1 MVTKKEDT
9 PQRIAR
15 RKYEEMNKEKRR
27 LASSNFQTMLPR
39 ELYDELDAFLKERH
53 MTKVEFIRR
62 AYEIMENCVIG
73 QTALI
78 FPLWARN
85 EGKKEAKELQGD
97 GE

>member
-39 ELYDELDAFLKERH
+39 ELYDEIDVFLKERN

-62 AYEIMENCVIG
+62 AYEIIKNGNSGM
-73 QTALI
+73 
-78 FPLWARN
+78 
-85 EGKKEAKELQGD
+85 
-97 GE
+97 

>member
-1 MVTKKEDT
+1 MVTRKEDT

-39 ELYDELDAFLKERH
+39 ELYDEIDVFLKERN

-62 AYEIMENCVIG
+62 AYEIIKNGNSGM
-73 QTALI
+73 
-78 FPLWARN
+78 
-85 EGKKEAKELQGD
+85 
-97 GE
+97 

>member
-1 MVTKKEDT
+1 MKSAKREVIPHGADGPKKEDP

-15 RKYEEMNKEKRR
+15 RKYEEMNKERRR

-62 AYEIMENCVIG
+62 AYEIMKNG
-73 QTALI
+73 
-78 FPLWARN
+78 N
-85 EGKKEAKELQGD
+85 SGM
-97 GE
+97 

>member
-9 PQRIAR
+9 PQRMAR

-39 ELYDELDAFLKERH
+39 ELYDEIDVFLKERN

-62 AYEIMENCVIG
+62 AYEIMKNG
-73 QTALI
+73 
-78 FPLWARN
+78 N
-85 EGKKEAKELQGD
+85 SGM
-97 GE
+97 

>member
-15 RKYEEMNKEKRR
+15 RKYEDMNKEKRR

-39 ELYDELDAFLKERH
+39 ELYDEIDVFLKERH

-62 AYEIMENCVIG
+62 AYEMMKNG
-73 QTALI
+73 
-78 FPLWARN
+78 N
-85 EGKKEAKELQGD
+85 SGM
-97 GE
+97 

>member
-9 PQRIAR
+9 PQRMAR

-39 ELYDELDAFLKERH
+39 ELYDEIDVFLKERH

-62 AYEIMENCVIG
+62 AYEMMKNG
-73 QTALI
+73 
-78 FPLWARN
+78 N
-85 EGKKEAKELQGD
+85 SGM
-97 GE
+97 

>member
-15 RKYEEMNKEKRR
+15 RKYEDMNKEKRR

-39 ELYDELDAFLKERH
+39 ELYDEIDVFLKERH

-62 AYEIMENCVIG
+62 AYEMMKNG
-73 QTALI
+73 TK
-78 FPLWARN
+78 
-85 EGKKEAKELQGD
+85 GLQGD

>member
-9 PQRIAR
+9 PQRMAR

-39 ELYDELDAFLKERH
+39 ELYDEIDVFLKERN

-62 AYEIMENCVIG
+62 AYEIIKNGNSGM
-73 QTALI
+73 
-78 FPLWARN
+78 
-85 EGKKEAKELQGD
+85 
-97 GE
+97 

>member
-9 PQRIAR
+9 PQRMAR

-39 ELYDELDAFLKERH
+39 ELYDEIDVFLKERH

-62 AYEIMENCVIG
+62 AYEIMKNG
-73 QTALI
+73 
-78 FPLWARN
+78 N
-85 EGKKEAKELQGD
+85 SGM
-97 GE
+97 

>member
-27 LASSNFQTMLPR
+27 LVSSNFQTMLPR
-39 ELYDELDAFLKERH
+39 ELYDQIDVFLKERH

-62 AYEIMENCVIG
+62 AYEIMKNG
-73 QTALI
+73 
-78 FPLWARN
+78 N
-85 EGKKEAKELQGD
+85 SGM
-97 GE
+97 

>member
-39 ELYDELDAFLKERH
+39 ELYDEIDVFLKERH
-53 MTKVEFIRR
+53 MTKVDFIRR
-62 AYEIMENCVIG
+62 AYEIMKNG
-73 QTALI
+73 
-78 FPLWARN
+78 N
-85 EGKKEAKELQGD
+85 SGM
-97 GE
+97 

>member
-27 LASSNFQTMLPR
+27 LVSSNFQTMLLR
-39 ELYDELDAFLKERH
+39 ELYDEIDAFLKETH

-62 AYEIMENCVIG
+62 AYEIMKNG
-73 QTALI
+73 
-78 FPLWARN
+78 N
-85 EGKKEAKELQGD
+85 SGM
-97 GE
+97 

>member
-39 ELYDELDAFLKERH
+39 ELYDEIDAFLKERY

-62 AYEIMENCVIG
+62 AYEIMKNG
-73 QTALI
+73 
-78 FPLWARN
+78 N
-85 EGKKEAKELQGD
+85 SGM
-97 GE
+97 